1 MYHSYNGCCISF
13 FWLFIFANVWRNAL
27 PVIWQEAVIK
37 QSKGLM
43 QIFER
48 IFLIINNYNLI
59 FVLNKFYLC
68 LTIVHYTLN
77 QLQIFLKVC
86 ETQSVTLASEAL
98 HLTQPAVSI
107 QLKNFQDQ
115 FDVPLTEI
123 VGRKIYIT
131 PFGLEIA
138 EAAKKILEQVYAIN
152 YKTQAYKGQLI
163 GKLKIAMV
171 SSGKYLMP
179 FYLSGFLKKNET
191 VDLELDVSN
200 KSKVVERIQSN
211 SIDFALVSVLPENLL
226 VEKIELIQNKL
237 YFMGPS
243 RVKVPEDASGKINF
257 NQLPLIYREK
267 GSSTRQLMERFIEQK
282 HISVNKKLELTS
294 NEAIKQA
301 MLAGLGYSLISLI
314 GLKNELL
321 NNELQP
327 LNVKGMPIKKTWC
340 IIWPKGKKHSPVAQ
354 AFLNYLK
361 THKEQIHS
369 EHFKWYLN
377 YK

>member
-1 MYHSYNGCCISF
+1 M
-13 FWLFIFANVWRNAL
+13 
-27 PVIWQEAVIK
+27 
-37 QSKGLM
+37 
-43 QIFER
+43 
-48 IFLIINNYNLI
+48 
-59 FVLNKFYLC
+59 
-68 LTIVHYTLN
+68 HYTLN

-243 RVKVPEDASGKINF
+243 RVKVPEDAFGKINF

>member
-1 MYHSYNGCCISF
+1 
-13 FWLFIFANVWRNAL
+13 
-27 PVIWQEAVIK
+27 
-37 QSKGLM
+37 
-43 QIFER
+43 
-48 IFLIINNYNLI
+48 
-59 FVLNKFYLC
+59 
-68 LTIVHYTLN
+68 
-77 QLQIFLKVC
+77 
-86 ETQSVTLASEAL
+86 
-98 HLTQPAVSI
+98 
-107 QLKNFQDQ
+107 
-115 FDVPLTEI
+115 
-123 VGRKIYIT
+123 
-131 PFGLEIA
+131 
-138 EAAKKILEQVYAIN
+138 
-152 YKTQAYKGQLI
+152 
-163 GKLKIAMV
+163 
-171 SSGKYLMP
+171 MP

-243 RVKVPEDASGKINF
+243 RVKVPEDAFGKINF

-321 NNELQP
+321 NKIGRAH
-327 LNVKGMPIKKTWC
+327 V
-340 IIWPKGKKHSPVAQ
+340 
-354 AFLNYLK
+354 
-361 THKEQIHS
+361 
-369 EHFKWYLN
+369 
-377 YK
+377 